1 MAAATARGGT
11 LASRA
16 GPASGGATPG
26 RFRPLKR
33 LRIDI
38 VSGNPLT
45 VPLMFELH
53 PRLTADTL
61 PLGDFPLCRCLLMND
76 MHYPW
81 LILVPRVD
89 EAREIFELTEAQQ
102 QQLIRESS
110 YVSERL
116 ARFFDADKINIGAL
130 GNMVPQLHIHHIARY
145 ANDAAWPGPVW
156 GKHPAQPYTDDNLK
170 MMRERLSAAFADAD
184 MLQFEWAP
192 RD

>member
-1 MAAATARGGT
+1 
-11 LASRA
+11 
-16 GPASGGATPG
+16 
-26 RFRPLKR
+26 
-33 LRIDI
+33 
-38 VSGNPLT
+38 
-45 VPLMFELH
+45 MFELH
-53 PRLTADTL
+53 PRLAADTL

-81 LILVPRVD
+81 LILVPRVAD
-89 EAREIFELTEAQQ
+89 TREIFELSEDQQ

-130 GNMVPQLHIHHIARY
+130 GNMVPQLHLHHIARY

-170 MMRERLSAAFADAD
+170 MMRERLAIAFADAD
-184 MLQFEWAP
+184 MLQFEWAQP
-192 RD
+192 E